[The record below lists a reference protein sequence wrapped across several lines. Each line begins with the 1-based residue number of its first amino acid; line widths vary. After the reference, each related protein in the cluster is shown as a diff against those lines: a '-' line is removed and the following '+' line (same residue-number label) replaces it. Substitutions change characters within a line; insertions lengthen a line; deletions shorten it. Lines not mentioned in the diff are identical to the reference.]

1 MEQNNNFKW
10 YILNVMA
17 GQEKKIAGDIKTL
30 IMKGGAISK
39 DVSEVIVPTKPI
51 IKINAPSKT
60 LPINNLVRFLSKV
73 LTESNLPSLALA
85 DPMESKYCERIV
97 PITTVGKLI
106 IFCDIAN

>member
-30 IMKGGAISK
+30 IMRGGAISK

-51 IKINAPSKT
+51 IKIKKGVLMSTFIYKKLKLDIHIIMNPPISNYRIGLFT
-60 LPINNLVRFLSKV
+60 HQLLQFINNI
-73 LTESNLPSLALA
+73 LP
-85 DPMESKYCERIV
+85 
-97 PITTVGKLI
+97 
-106 IFCDIAN
+106 FCI